1 MQSVMVELWQNQ
13 VNFYQINLKMVNR
26 GKKHRIFR
34 LSNQEMICD
43 MCLSAIKNEIS
54 FFFIFL

>member
-1 MQSVMVELWQNQ
+1 MQSKMVELWQNQ

-43 MCLSAIKNEIS
+43 MCLSALQKRNIM
-54 FFFIFL
+54 FL